1 LRQKSGEPL
10 SAEEMADMA
19 QAFDSHRRNDATC
32 MVNEHTEVIIND
44 ATPDKMLLIEAAT
57 FQALEMARLANV
69 PPYLV
74 GVSTGA
80 YSYQSSEQ
88 ARHDLYTFGV
98 KPYADCITQTLS
110 GDNVLPRGTYVKF
123 DSEEYLESMY
133 DENAET
139 EIDIDVPA
147 DARRNGA

>member
-1 LRQKSGEPL
+1 
-10 SAEEMADMA
+10 
-19 QAFDSHRRNDATC
+19 
-32 MVNEHTEVIIND
+32 
-44 ATPDKMLLIEAAT
+44 
-57 FQALEMARLANV
+57 
-69 PPYLV
+69 
-74 GVSTGA
+74 
-80 YSYQSSEQ
+80 
-88 ARHDLYTFGV
+88 
-98 KPYADCITQTLS
+98 LS